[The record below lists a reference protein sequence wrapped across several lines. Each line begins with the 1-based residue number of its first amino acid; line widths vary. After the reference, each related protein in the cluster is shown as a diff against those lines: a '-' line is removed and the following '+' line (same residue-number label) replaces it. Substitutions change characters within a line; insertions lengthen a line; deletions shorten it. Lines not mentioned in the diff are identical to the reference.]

1 MQKQGIPPL
10 LTPCCKTEA
19 KSGRSLTQNK
29 FMEQVSSQEGAKLT
43 QQAFSPLH
51 FLVPHHCVTQQD
63 SMGPSWDR
71 SLLTSTAAPFY
82 SIQKIV
88 FDARFL
94 SF

>member
-1 MQKQGIPPL
+1 
-10 LTPCCKTEA
+10 
-19 KSGRSLTQNK
+19 
-29 FMEQVSSQEGAKLT
+29 MEQVSSQEGAKLT